1 LTHERT
7 GIAGVGFA
15 LYYLGHLKQI
25 ASQQLC
31 NGKPLLEDPLFAAR
45 IANVEIDLEAMKTTN
60 LRVVAAADSNAA
72 PGAES
77 SMLKIKGTVIRQ
89 EINDLM
95 RRALG
100 PDALPYIESYFDA
113 DAAPDL
119 PVPEYAMPLASH
131 HFNERKISIY
141 GGSNEIQRGIIS
153 KMILGL

>member
-1 LTHERT
+1 MNNLD
-7 GIAGVGFA
+7 
-15 LYYLGHLKQI
+15 HLKTIAAAQI
-25 ASQQLC
+25 K

-60 LRVVAAADSNAA
+60 LRVVAAAGDSA

-77 SMLKIKGTVIRQ
+77 SMLKIKGTDIRQ
-89 EINDLM
+89 ELNDLL

-100 PDALPYIESYFDA
+100 PAAVPYVEEYFQDSF
-113 DAAPDL
+113 DDEL
-119 PVPEYAMPLASH
+119 PVPDYAMPIASH